1 MAAYPRLA
9 SKHLKTLLNNKV
21 NSGEVTAAQLAR
33 LTEDDVYTMN
43 EMTNAEVHEYVFQQL
58 LETPAQRRDRMQ
70 RRAAMVANATATARQ
85 VMDDRRNVVLGRPVG
100 LEFGR
105 ANKRMSRKRKGRT
118 LSRKR
123 KSKN

>member
-21 NSGEVTAAQLAR
+21 NSGQVTSAQLAR
-33 LTEDDVYTMN
+33 LTEDDIYTMN
-43 EMTNAEVHEYVFQQL
+43 EMTNAEVHEYVFHQL
-58 LETPAQRRDRMQ
+58 LETSPQRRERMQ
-70 RRAAMVANATATARQ
+70 RRAATVANATATARQ

-123 KSKN
+123 KSRR

>member
-70 RRAAMVANATATARQ
+70 RRAATVANATATARQ
-85 VMDDRRNVVLGRPVG
+85 GMDDRRNVVLGRPVG
-100 LEFGR
+100 LGFGR
-105 ANKRMSRKRKGRT
+105 AKRMSRKRKVRT

-123 KSKN
+123 KSRR

>member
-1 MAAYPRLA
+1 MAYRELA

-70 RRAAMVANATATARQ
+70 RRADMVANATATARQ
-85 VMDDRRNVVLGRPVG
+85 GMDDRRNVVLGRPVG
-100 LEFGR
+100 LGFGR
-105 ANKRMSRKRKGRT
+105 VNKRMSRKRKGRT

-123 KSKN
+123 KSRR